1 MIKILKKSTHRN
13 LLDRVAYHAK
23 RADATA
29 SEVEVLKEHRSVD
42 EMLLSE
48 AEKTIESLTAE
59 NERLQKLSVEAD
71 DTNSVTLRIGDDLTS
86 ITPVVKWKS
95 EIKEKLIEV
104 GLLSDANSS
113 NTAIQVALMLIG
125 QEALEQIIESF
136 HPEFKETS

>member
-23 RADATA
+23 RADAMA
-29 SEVEVLKEHRSVD
+29 SEVEVLKEHRRVD

-48 AEKTIESLTAE
+48 AEKTIESLTVE

>member
-29 SEVEVLKEHRSVD
+29 SEVEVLKEQRRID
-42 EMLLSE
+42 GMLLGE